1 MKSSTSIMIAGFVQ
15 FFIFLAVMLSIYF
28 LAGAAAISIGLSPIW
43 GYAVVFVIAAVRLLM
58 NNGKASSNK

>member
-1 MKSSTSIMIAGFVQ
+1 MKNPTSIMIAGFVQ

-43 GYAVVFVIAAVRLLM
+43 GYMIVFVIAVVRLVM
-58 NNGKASSNK
+58 KNNKASSE